1 MEQAPNAMGYPPPF
15 GDFRLQDLAH
25 DIGVSPYVRIMEKE
39 IRVAYSPVAQM
50 LSLDQDPQWDRG

>member
-1 MEQAPNAMGYPPPF
+1 MGHAPNAMGYPPPF

-39 IRVAYSPVAQM
+39 IRVAYSPVAQTV
-50 LSLDQDPQWDRG
+50 SFDPDPRVDR